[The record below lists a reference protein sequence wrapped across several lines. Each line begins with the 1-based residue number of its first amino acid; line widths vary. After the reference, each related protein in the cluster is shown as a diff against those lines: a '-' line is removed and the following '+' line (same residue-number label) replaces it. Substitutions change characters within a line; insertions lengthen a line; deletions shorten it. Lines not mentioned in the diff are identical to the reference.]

1 MKKYIPQKT
10 LRGNKNNKQWI
21 DRNVKASI
29 RKRNKLF
36 QKQKSTKKPKDI
48 KKYKEAKANAQRLQ
62 RKAYWEYV
70 DNLIE
75 IGNPDND
82 EKPNKQKRFWSYVK
96 TLRKNNSGVAPLK
109 DSGKMHADPKDKA
122 DILNMQYESVFTKED
137 IANITKPAGTSYPSM
152 PNIKVKEEGVKR
164 LLQKTNP
171 NKACGPDLITSRILK
186 DLSSE
191 LTPFLTLIFQKTI
204 DEGEVPSNWKYA
216 NVTALFKK
224 GDKFKASNY
233 RPVSLTCLCCKLQE
247 HLLTTNILKHL
258 EKYNILT
265 NCQHG
270 FHARRS
276 CQTQLL
282 TLTHHLASSLDSGI
296 QQDLVILDFS
306 KAFDKVPHQRLLK
319 KLAHYGIQGTTYKWI

>member
-1 MKKYIPQKT
+1 
-10 LRGNKNNKQWI
+10 
-21 DRNVKASI
+21 
-29 RKRNKLF
+29 
-36 QKQKSTKKPKDI
+36 
-48 KKYKEAKANAQRLQ
+48 
-62 RKAYWEYV
+62 
-70 DNLIE
+70 
-75 IGNPDND
+75 
-82 EKPNKQKRFWSYVK
+82 
-96 TLRKNNSGVAPLK
+96 
-109 DSGKMHADPKDKA
+109 MHADPKDKA

-152 PNIKVKEEGVKR
+152 PNIKVKEEGVKK

-204 DEGEVPSNWKYA
+204 DEGEVPSDWKYA
-216 NVTALFKK
+216 NVTALFNK
-224 GDKFKASNY
+224 GDRFKASNY

-265 NCQHG
+265 DCQHG
-270 FHARRS
+270 FRARRS
-276 CQTQLL
+276 CETQLL

-296 QQDLVILDFS
+296 QQDPVILDFS